1 MKIPFKKK
9 LLNTNLVFVILW
21 LILIF
26 IKISFDVIYWV
37 DSGWIAV
44 SLLYLINAIYQKKY
58 PYILF
63 KNGYI
68 YVNGP
73 LGKSMNLSEIKQIK
87 KFTGD
92 YILKTD
98 KKELTINTEY
108 LDPESREKLVGEL
121 KKLEVVCY

>member
-9 LLNTNLVFVILW
+9 LLNTNLVFVIPW

-44 SLLYLINAIYQKKY
+44 SLLYLIRAIYQKKY

-121 KKLEVVCY
+121 KKLEGVCY